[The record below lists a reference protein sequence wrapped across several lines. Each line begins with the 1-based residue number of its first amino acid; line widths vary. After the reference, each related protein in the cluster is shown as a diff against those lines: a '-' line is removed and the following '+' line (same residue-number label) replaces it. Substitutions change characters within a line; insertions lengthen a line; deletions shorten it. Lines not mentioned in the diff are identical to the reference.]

1 MTRYLPS
8 ILHDFLQLLSFIWIS
23 LKVLLLSLL
32 KIQQRSRLHQRCQ
45 FPLSCRSAFH
55 LQRIVA
61 ALVHWPS
68 SLVLLVDLLLQL
80 IQTFASLTVLF
91 MIIIHFKLNHLFTQF
106 INDIQNV
113 NILGSKL
120 LLVIGHLL
128 LYVAGEKLLQRL

>member
-1 MTRYLPS
+1 MPS
-8 ILHDFLQLLSFIWIS
+8 ILRDFLQLLSFIWIS
-23 LKVLLLSLL
+23 LKISLL
-32 KIQQRSRLHQRCQ
+32 KIRQRSGLHQRCLFLIQ

-55 LQRIVA
+55 LQRIIA
-61 ALVHWPS
+61 ALVHRPS

-80 IQTFASLTVLF
+80 IQTFASLSVLF